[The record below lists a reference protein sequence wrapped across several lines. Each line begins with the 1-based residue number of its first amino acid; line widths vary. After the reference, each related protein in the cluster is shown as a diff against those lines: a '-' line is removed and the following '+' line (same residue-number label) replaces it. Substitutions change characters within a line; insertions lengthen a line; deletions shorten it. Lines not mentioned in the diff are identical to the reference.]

1 MVRPTLLATVLLLA
15 AAGAAVAE
23 PVALFDGKSFA
34 GWDGDT
40 RETWRIEDGCIVGGT
55 LTKKQP
61 RNQFLATAKGY
72 KDFTLRLKFKLLGDP
87 KKGFVN
93 SGVQVRSQRVPNDTE
108 MVGYQADLG
117 DPTWWGSIYDE
128 SRRNR
133 VLAQSDMKKL
143 DKVLKRGDWNEYEI
157 RCEGRRIRTFINGVL
172 AVDYTEKDEK
182 IPQEGR
188 IGLQIHSGG
197 PAEVW
202 FKDITIEEPPA
213 PPARPKEDGVGAPSL
228 PAEQT
233 LARLAASTR
242 R

>member
-1 MVRPTLLATVLLLA
+1 MRK
-15 AAGAAVAE
+15 AVAPALIALVLTALAGPAWAK

-40 RETWRIEDGCIVGGT
+40 KATWRIEDRCIVGGS
-55 LTKKQP
+55 LAKKIP
-61 RNQFLATAKGY
+61 RNQFLATKARY
-72 KDFTLRLKFKLLGDP
+72 KDFVLRLKFKLLGDS

-93 SGVQVRSQRVPNDTE
+93 SGVQIRSERVPRDTE

-117 DPTWWGSIYDE
+117 DPNWWGSIYDE
-128 SRRNR
+128 SRRNK
-133 VLAQSDMKKL
+133 VLAQSDMARVN
-143 DKVLKRGDWNEYEI
+143 KVLKRGDWNEYEI
-157 RCEGRRIRTFINGVL
+157 RCEGRRIRTYINGVL
-172 AVDYTEKDEK
+172 AVDYTEKDLK

-202 FKDITIEEPPA
+202 FKDITIEE
-213 PPARPKEDGVGAPSL
+213 
-228 PAEQT
+228 
-233 LARLAASTR
+233 LAQGR